1 MNVDPNADTAE
12 IPIPVGMPP
21 PLMPHAYSARVKVD
35 VAARSDRGKVRA
47 NNEDHFLV
55 ARFGRYLDVLTTN
68 LPSGEISD
76 RVEEAG
82 YGLIVADGMG
92 GEAGGEV
99 ASRLAI
105 RTLVDLVLDTP
116 DWILRLDEE
125 RIKVVIERAKARIRE
140 IGALITRQATED
152 PRLWRMGTTMTMAYN
167 LGHEL
172 LLAHVG
178 DSRAYHFR
186 DGELQQLTRD
196 HTMAQKLIDLGE
208 LSRDEATAQ
217 RLRHVLTNAL
227 GRDGRDVQV
236 DVLRLRIRDG
246 DSLLLCT
253 DGLTDM
259 VPDER
264 IAAALAES
272 STAEACCQS
281 LVEQALAAGGKD
293 NVTVVVARYAMPDPR
308 L

>member
-12 IPIPVGMPP
+12 IPIPVGVPP
-21 PLMPHAYSARVKVD
+21 PLMPHAFSARVRVD
-35 VAARSDRGKVRA
+35 VAALSDRGKVRP
-47 NNEDHFLV
+47 NNEDHYLV
-55 ARFGRYLDVLTTN
+55 ARFGRYLDVLATN
-68 LPSGEISD
+68 LPPGEVAD

-116 DWILRLDEE
+116 DWVLRLDEE
-125 RIKVVIERAKARIRE
+125 RIKVITQRAKARIRE
-140 IGALITRQATED
+140 VGAVITQQAAED

-167 LGHEL
+167 LGQEL
-172 LLAHVG
+172 LVAHVG

-186 DGELQQLTRD
+186 GGELRQLTRD
-196 HTMAQKLIDLGE
+196 HTMAEKLIELGE
-208 LSRDEATAQ
+208 VSRDEAIAQ

-236 DVLRLRIRDG
+236 DVQRLQLSDG

-264 IAAALAES
+264 IAAELDQSASAEG
-272 STAEACCQS
+272 CCQS

-293 NVTVVVARYAMPDPR
+293 NITVAVARYAMPRDG
-308 L
+308 